1 MFGLFDFIDDKLG
14 KHHWYRKLTRGNW
27 YLVEWTFPYSYIKN
41 ADRLPAIREA
51 IKEMNVKGEFPRWQR
66 HYGRPVDYLWII
78 LDKEIYSGYGEDR
91 GYLSEKERE
100 EIRIENKLF
109 ERNKRIDKLTKQE

>member
-1 MFGLFDFIDDKLG
+1 MFGLFDFIDNRLG

-27 YLVEWTFPYSYIKN
+27 YLVEWTFPYSFIKKT
-41 ADRLPAIREA
+41 DKLPAIREA
-51 IKEMNVKGEFPRWQR
+51 VKKMNIDGEFPRWQR

-78 LDKEIYSGYGEDR
+78 LDKEIYRGEDSPW
-91 GYLSEKERE
+91 LTKEERE
-100 EIRIENKLF
+100 QIKIENKLF